1 MQEQD
6 RKTSVVDADIAN
18 NDAPV
23 VDSVNTDNSAL
34 ETVDNHT
41 PADESREAVVVN
53 EPFATQ
59 EQGVEEHA
67 TQEVME
73 TIVEKRQPVAEASEV
88 PEVSGEHA
96 NKEEFVNLPVV
107 DEPAKEVVLEA
118 PAEAIVVEKTP
129 VEDVEE
135 EPVTEVAVEEEPE
148 IERES
153 MEFDVIVVGGGPAGL
168 SAAIRLRQ
176 QAIAAGND
184 EFMVCVVEKGS
195 EFGAH
200 ILSGAVIEPRALNEL
215 IPDWQE
221 KGAPLNVPA
230 TEDRVYMLNSAKRS
244 TKLMDSIIP
253 ESMHNKGNYIV
264 SLANVVRWLAEQ
276 AEALEVMMF
285 PGFPAADILYNDDG
299 SVKGILT
306 GDMGVAANGDAK
318 PSFEPG
324 YELLAKYTIF
334 TEGSRGHLGKRLISR
349 FSLDKDADPQHY
361 GIGLKELWDIDP
373 AKHEEGVVMHG
384 SGWPLTDTGSS
395 GGWWLYFA
403 ENNQV
408 SFGIVIDL
416 SYSNPYMSPFDE
428 LQRLKTHPL
437 ISGILTGGTRVS
449 YGARS
454 LTKGGLNSLPKLT
467 FPGGV
472 LAGDEAG
479 FLNPAKIKGTHTA
492 MKSGMLAA
500 EAVFKALQ
508 AGRQHDEVTE
518 YTTMYEES
526 WLYQDNFEARNFSPA
541 MHRMGQW
548 MGGAFNFI
556 DQTLFAGNM
565 PLTIHDNSKDY
576 DQLERAAHAYQP
588 EYLKPDGKLTFD
600 KLSSVFI
607 SNTNHAENQPT
618 HLKLTDATVPISINL
633 PLYAEPARLYCPAG
647 VYEVV
652 EDAQGAHFVINAQN
666 CVHCKT
672 CDIKDPSQN
681 ITWVTPEGG
690 GGPNYPNM

>member
-73 TIVEKRQPVAEASEV
+73 TIVEKRQPIAEASEV
-88 PEVSGEHA
+88 PDVSGEHA

-107 DEPAKEVVLEA
+107 DEPAKEIVLEA

-479 FLNPAKIKGTHTA
+479 FLNSAKIKGTHTA

-652 EDAQGAHFVINAQN
+652 EYAQGAHFVINAQN